1 MAIEKKFVEEG
12 YKSALLDEY
21 LLKKLNRYG
30 YGGMEI
36 NRNPLGTQIT
46 VYAEKPGMII
56 GKSGKTIRRI
66 TSEINEEFSFDNPQI
81 DVQEVKKNEL
91 NAQMMASRL
100 ANVLERGWY
109 FRKAAHST
117 LKQVMDAGALGCEV
131 ILAGKLTGPRSRTEK
146 IVEGYIKHAGK
157 PAEDL
162 VDKGFSIAKK
172 KLGTIGV
179 SVWIV
184 QPDAVLPD
192 DFNIVEEEE
201 SVISDDEEKVEAEKG
216 EDVNAEVS

>member
-1 MAIEKKFVEEG
+1 MAIERKFIEEG
-12 YKSALLDEY
+12 YRAALLDEY
-21 LLKKLNRYG
+21 FLKKLNRHG
-30 YGGMEI
+30 YGGMEV
-36 NRNPLGTQIT
+36 NRTPLGTQIT
-46 VYAEKPGMII
+46 IYAERPGMVI
-56 GKSGKTIRRI
+56 GKAGKTIRKL
-66 TSEINEEFSFDNPQI
+66 TSDISREFNFENPQI
-81 DVQEVKKNEL
+81 DVQEVEKNEL

-117 LKQVMDAGALGCEV
+117 LRQVMGAGALGCEV

-146 IVEGYIKHAGK
+146 VVEGYIKHAGK

-162 VDKGFSIAKK
+162 VKKGFATAKR

-192 DFNIVEEEE
+192 AFEVLDKAE
-201 SVISDDEEKVEAEKG
+201 SVISKDEEKVELEK
-216 EDVNAEVS
+216 EENVHTEES